1 MNPRVRALIAA
12 GTATIVVAITARE
25 LHAQTDTVPGVSTPL
40 ATTTHRI
47 VVNGKPVAYTART
60 GVLPIRLNETG
71 EPRAYVFFVAY
82 AVDRRAGQPPRPLT
96 FAWNGGPGSNSLLL
110 HLSALGPRRVT
121 SSDEEERGP
130 VAIEDNQATWLTE
143 TDLVFVDAV
152 GTGFSRPAK
161 PEYAADFYGVLGDI
175 AATVEFIRTY
185 RTRFDAW
192 DAPLYL
198 AGESYGVWRAA
209 GAAEA
214 LEKAEQ
220 HVAGVILISGG
231 IPLGPVVSEEMRT
244 ALFIPTRTA
253 SAFYHRKL
261 PPDLQGDRER
271 AVAEAERWARTVY
284 APALARKDSLGDA
297 ERNAIV
303 VQLARFTGL
312 DTSRIDRKTLVVD
325 RQFLMDNLLKD
336 RGQGALGR
344 FDTRQIAGVAP
355 VDQAQQARRRLI
367 INDYNDYL
375 RSDLAFK
382 TDLVYQGL
390 ESGYSSSPNPRSVG
404 ARWKYDQGDPNVP
417 VVVRNT
423 DAPPGGTPPWLKRA
437 MDLNPNLRTF
447 VATGM
452 FDSLNSCAG
461 NTYLL
466 SQIPPERSSKITFDC
481 YEGGHMMYE
490 DRESRFRLKRDVAR
504 FYRP

>member
-1 MNPRVRALIAA
+1 
-12 GTATIVVAITARE
+12 
-25 LHAQTDTVPGVSTPL
+25 
-40 ATTTHRI
+40 
-47 VVNGKPVAYTART
+47 
-60 GVLPIRLNETG
+60 
-71 EPRAYVFFVAY
+71 
-82 AVDRRAGQPPRPLT
+82 
-96 FAWNGGPGSNSLLL
+96 
-110 HLSALGPRRVT
+110 
-121 SSDEEERGP
+121 
-130 VAIEDNQATWLTE
+130 
-143 TDLVFVDAV
+143 
-152 GTGFSRPAK
+152 
-161 PEYAADFYGVLGDI
+161 
-175 AATVEFIRTY
+175 
-185 RTRFDAW
+185 
-192 DAPLYL
+192 
-198 AGESYGVWRAA
+198 
-209 GAAEA
+209 
-214 LEKAEQ
+214 
-220 HVAGVILISGG
+220 
-231 IPLGPVVSEEMRT
+231 
-244 ALFIPTRTA
+244 
-253 SAFYHRKL
+253 
-261 PPDLQGDRER
+261 
-271 AVAEAERWARTVY
+271 
-284 APALARKDSLGDA
+284 LGDA

-325 RQFLMDNLLKD
+325 RQFVMDNLLKD

-481 YEGGHMMYE
+481 YEGGNMMYE